1 MLTINKKFVVD
12 ELGNP
17 KEVIILW
24 EDFRK
29 IEEMLG
35 LDLDSD
41 AIDDLRQAR
50 RNRDSGNRTQE
61 KKVLSS
67 DYMKVRE
74 ALRQCKG
81 SLSQDIILERKDRI

>member
-41 AIDDLRQAR
+41 AIDDLKQAR
-50 RNRDSGNRTQE
+50 RNRGSGNRTQE
-61 KKVLSS
+61 KKMLSS